1 MYAYRLNVIT
11 LLWSSSG
18 RDRGSSAFGRRHQPV
33 KSAPPSMWSPYGLP
47 SYHVVQDVP
56 SLRVI
61 GDGLWQRVKMRKE
74 NWRDG

>member
-1 MYAYRLNVIT
+1 MYAYRLNVIM

-33 KSAPPSMWSPYGLP
+33 KSAPPSMVALRAAEL
-47 SYHVVQDVP
+47 HVVQDVP

-61 GDGLWQRVKMRKE
+61 GDGL
-74 NWRDG
+74 